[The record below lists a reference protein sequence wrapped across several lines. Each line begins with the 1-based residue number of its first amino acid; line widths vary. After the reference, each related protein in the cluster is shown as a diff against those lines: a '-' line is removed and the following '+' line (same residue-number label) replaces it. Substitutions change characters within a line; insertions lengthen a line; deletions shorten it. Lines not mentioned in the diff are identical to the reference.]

1 MPKKEDLIVLEL
13 DREINES
20 LAPLCQTIAQEAGL
34 PQEALLSPKAKAQTI
49 ENEMKAEINGYRKKC
64 TEGFVLCVDEMQEI
78 ARKDPTLDLKVVKQ
92 NLEQAFDKLDSL
104 DTIKN
109 YVKEV
114 LSGKTWRE
122 LLSISEPSLQAL
134 YKGAKHMF
142 DEKRYREAESAF
154 CFLATL
160 DSSQY
165 AFWLGLGHSCFHNK
179 NFKEA
184 TNAYAMA
191 SMADSAAIW
200 PHVYA
205 ANCFEATSDF
215 HHALIALESAKKTSV
230 HSQERNREFEEAL
243 NQRIVM
249 LQRI

>member
-1 MPKKEDLIVLEL
+1 MPKKEEMIVLEL
-13 DREINES
+13 DREINQS
-20 LAPLCQTIAQEAGL
+20 LAPLCQTIAEEAGL
-34 PQEALLSPKAKAQTI
+34 PQEALLSPKAKAESI
-49 ENEMKAEINGYRKKC
+49 ENEMKAEITNYRKKC

-78 ARKDPTLDLKVVKQ
+78 ARKDPTIELQVVKQ
-92 NLEQAFDKLDSL
+92 NLSMAFDKLDSL

-114 LSGKTWRE
+114 LSGQTWRE
-122 LLSISEPSLQAL
+122 LLGISESSLQAL
-134 YKGAKHMF
+134 YKGAKAMF

-165 AFWLGLGHSCFHNK
+165 AFWLGLGHCCFHNK

-191 SMADSAAIW
+191 SMADSAAVW

-230 HSQERNREFEEAL
+230 NGTERNRDFEEAL
-243 NQRIVM
+243 HQRIVM